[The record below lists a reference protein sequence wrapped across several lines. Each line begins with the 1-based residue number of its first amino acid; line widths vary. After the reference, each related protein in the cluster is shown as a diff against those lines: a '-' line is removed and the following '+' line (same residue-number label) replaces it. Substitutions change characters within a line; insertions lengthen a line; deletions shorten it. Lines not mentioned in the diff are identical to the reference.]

1 MGYLKVERTI
11 WKYFWEKRT
20 TLMQLIRGKR
30 IAKEKSSVLANK
42 IIGFL
47 KLWCE
52 GLQQQI
58 S

>member
-1 MGYLKVERTI
+1 L
-11 WKYFWEKRT
+11 EKNHINAANET
-20 TLMQLIRGKR
+20 

-47 KLWCE
+47 KLLGE